1 MENKAQGYANNGK
14 KLLPPRGL
22 RLEVCPV
29 AWVVASQA
37 GPWDNQN
44 ALRSMRRAEAVTEDP
59 QTDPGLEDE
68 VLLVEQLRIKWGLVY
83 SVACLGV

>member
-37 GPWDNQN
+37 GP
-44 ALRSMRRAEAVTEDP
+44 
-59 QTDPGLEDE
+59 
-68 VLLVEQLRIKWGLVY
+68 
-83 SVACLGV
+83 